1 MKRIALLLICTMLLC
16 SCDNS
21 TTPSSTSETEEITS
35 SVSET
40 TTEATAVT
48 TTSETESTTT
58 TTAAITTTALENKLE
73 PPIQS
78 EYIDENGYLTE
89 EFSKRVQL
97 FIDSYVDRTASG
109 AILTLQDFDFDNV
122 PEIVYT
128 AHDGGQQEKESK
140 VYRAED
146 FHYYGSFD
154 GFCRDG
160 YTKFFNKYDGVII
173 HNFCEHSNQ
182 LRNDRYTHAIIE
194 DDKLITAEIGRYDA
208 VVQNGRLNGE
218 EKINDEF
225 FAERD
230 IINPKHVVNILEKE
244 EYSVTINE
252 MADSPNKIENIV
264 ELYNSYKR
272 IENTY
277 KEICAAL
284 DLSFSVDFLCMD
296 DYDGDGKPEAFFQ
309 HEKLGFINS
318 NCEVSYFE
326 NGFDFTEYCPT
337 YFAYGV
343 RRIWNDVIVFSGMGN
358 CEPCLVLTVRNGKPE
373 EVKEISMQGMMF
385 NYSEYE
391 VGQFTLCQSA
401 YDAPYHTWK
410 PYFFYRDSEGNFKE
424 YGAIYADIDE
434 FTRVTG
440 VDPYKVIID
449 NYDDFAGYRENGIPD
464 DKASPIRVDS
474 ILYRSNGYCHI
485 NWTHCKNEETY
496 KNITIKCY
504 GDGKYDV
511 IYGDGGVYDT
521 ANCPDI
527 AVYPEKLSC
536 D

>member
-1 MKRIALLLICTMLLC
+1 M
-16 SCDNS
+16 
-21 TTPSSTSETEEITS
+21 
-35 SVSET
+35 
-40 TTEATAVT
+40 
-48 TTSETESTTT
+48 
-58 TTAAITTTALENKLE
+58 
-73 PPIQS
+73 
-78 EYIDENGYLTE
+78 
-89 EFSKRVQL
+89 
-97 FIDSYVDRTASG
+97 
-109 AILTLQDFDFDNV
+109 
-122 PEIVYT
+122 
-128 AHDGGQQEKESK
+128 QE
-140 VYRAED
+140 
-146 FHYYGSFD
+146 
-154 GFCRDG
+154 
-160 YTKFFNKYDGVII
+160 
-173 HNFCEHSNQ
+173 
-182 LRNDRYTHAIIE
+182 
-194 DDKLITAEIGRYDA
+194 
-208 VVQNGRLNGE
+208 GRLKGE

-225 FAERD
+225 FEERG
-230 IINPKHVVNILEKE
+230 ITNPKHVVNIHEKE
-244 EYSVTINE
+244 EHSVTINE
-252 MADSPNKIENIV
+252 LADNSNKIESIV
-264 ELYNSYKR
+264 EFYNSCKR

-284 DLSFSVDFLCMD
+284 DLAFSIDFLCMD

-318 NCEVSYFE
+318 NYEVSYFE

-358 CEPCLVLTVRNGKPE
+358 CEPCLVLTVRDGKPE

-391 VGQFTLCQSA
+391 TGQFTLCQSA

-434 FTRVTG
+434 FTKVTG
-440 VDPYKVIID
+440 VDPYEVIKTHCADVVRYYEEDVIGDEIFPVKV
-449 NYDDFAGYRENGIPD
+449 E
-464 DKASPIRVDS
+464 S
-474 ILYRSNGYCHI
+474 ILYRSNGYYHI
-485 NWTHCKNEETY
+485 NWEHSTQDMLN
-496 KNITIKCY
+496 KNITNKCY
-504 GDGKYDV
+504 GKGKYDV

>member
-1 MKRIALLLICTMLLC
+1 MEKFMKKVALLLIWTMLLC

-21 TTPSSTSETEEITS
+21 TTPASTSEAEEATHSIA
-35 SVSET
+35 ET
-40 TTEATAVT
+40 TATATAVT
-48 TTSETESTTT
+48 TT
-58 TTAAITTTALENKLE
+58 TTAPENKLE
-73 PPIQS
+73 TPIQS

-109 AILTLQDFDFDNV
+109 AILTLQDFDFDNI

-128 AHDGGQQEKESK
+128 AHDGGQGEQESK
-140 VYRAED
+140 VYRAGD
-146 FHYYGSFD
+146 FHYYGSFN

-182 LRNDRYTHAIIE
+182 FRNDRYTHAIIE
-194 DDKLITAEIGRYDA
+194 NGELITTEIGSYDA
-208 VVQNGRLNGE
+208 VMQNARLKGE

-225 FAERD
+225 FTKRGY
-230 IINPKHVVNILEKE
+230 IIPSHTDNISEIE

-252 MADSPNKIENIV
+252 LADRSNKIEDIV

-277 KEICAAL
+277 KEICDASDL
-284 DLSFSVDFLCMD
+284 DFSVDFLCMD
-296 DYDGDGKPEAFFQ
+296 DYDGDEKPEAFFQ
-309 HEKLGFINS
+309 YEKLGFISS
-318 NCEVSYFE
+318 NCEIIYLE
-326 NGFDFTEYCPT
+326 NGFDFTEYYPT
-337 YFAYGV
+337 YHAYGV
-343 RRIWNDVIVFSGMGN
+343 TKLWNDVIVFSGIGN
-358 CEPCLVLTVRNGKPE
+358 SEPCLVFTVRNGKPE

-385 NYSEYE
+385 DYSEYE
-391 VGQFTLCQSA
+391 VEQFTLCQSA

-434 FTRVTG
+434 FTKVTG
-440 VDPYKVIID
+440 VDPYEVIKTHCADVVRYYEEDVNGDEIFPVKV
-449 NYDDFAGYRENGIPD
+449 E
-464 DKASPIRVDS
+464 S
-474 ILYRSNGYCHI
+474 ILYRSNGYYHI
-485 NWTHCKNEETY
+485 NWGHSKENILNQ
-496 KNITIKCY
+496 NITIKCY

-511 IYGDGGVYDT
+511 IYCDGGVYTT
-521 ANCPDI
+521 AVCPDI

>member
-1 MKRIALLLICTMLLC
+1 MKKIAFLLICTMLLC

-21 TTPSSTSETEEITS
+21 TTPSSTSETEETTS

-48 TTSETESTTT
+48 TTAEIESTTT
-58 TTAAITTTALENKLE
+58 TTAATTTTATENILET
-73 PPIQS
+73 PIQS

-160 YTKFFNKYDGVII
+160 YTKFFNKYDGVVI
-173 HNFCEHSNQ
+173 HNFYEHSKQ
-182 LRNDRYTHAIIE
+182 LRSDCYTHSIIE
-194 DDKLITAEIGRYDA
+194 NDKLITAEIGRYDA

-284 DLSFSVDFLCMD
+284 DLGFSVDFLCMD

-309 HEKLGFINS
+309 HKKLGFINS
-318 NCEVSYFE
+318 NCEIVYLE
-326 NGFDFTEYCPT
+326 NGFDFTEYYPI
-337 YFAYGV
+337 YYAYGV
-343 RRIWNDVIVFSGMGN
+343 TKLWNDVIVFSGIGN
-358 CEPCLVLTVRNGKPE
+358 SQPCLVFTVRNGKPE

-385 NYSEYE
+385 DYSEYE
-391 VGQFTLCQSA
+391 TGQFTLCQSA

-440 VDPYKVIID
+440 VDPYEVIKIHCADVVRYYEEDVIGDEIFPVKV
-449 NYDDFAGYRENGIPD
+449 E
-464 DKASPIRVDS
+464 S
-474 ILYRSNGYCHI
+474 ILYRSNGYYHI
-485 NWTHCKNEETY
+485 NWGHNTQDVLNQ
-496 KNITIKCY
+496 NITIKCY

-511 IYGDGGVYDT
+511 IYGEGGVYDT
-521 ANCPDI
+521 AICPDI
-527 AVYPEKLSC
+527 AVYPEKISC